1 MKKLIGTAML
11 AALLATS
18 AFAELS
24 VGVWLRQVW
33 SPVAYN
39 GGDVKTTIQNPWGV
53 GRTGSVG
60 LNWVGDDEKAGMSF
74 SFVSNMFGGAFVE
87 ADGNNLFW
95 VKPWDWLK
103 VSFGHW
109 DGINDISTVNT
120 ASWNWNRPGTWVADN
135 LYTENESTGVLI
147 EVFPVDNLVIRAGL
161 PFLADNAYDYKNA
174 ILSYHMFEALT
185 ADLEYT
191 IEDVLGIK
199 VGWRGGRYNDY
210 HRGNFAIGDFKSG
223 SDFMNVGEVDVFLS
237 LLAVENLQLDLGAK
251 INILNAD
258 YGKVTYKAKG
268 DETDYAYAEAL
279 GRQSALIG
287 LKAGY
292 NITDN
297 FSIKADFAV
306 VTYKDFKYNGLKGEH
321 KPDFAFGVGV
331 GVGLT
336 DSLSLDA
343 DFRCLIKGD
352 AKNDGGTI
360 DGGDPTFSFL
370 VGLNYACSSNA
381 SVGIG
386 FQGKTNGGE
395 FGDILPKN
403 GDNFGF
409 TVPITVELSF

>member
-39 GGDVKTTIQNPWGV
+39 GGDVKTGIQNPWGDS
-53 GRTGSVG
+53 RTGSVG

-74 SFVSNMFGGAFVE
+74 SIISSGWGMNPTL
-87 ADGNNLFW
+87 DGNNLIW

-109 DGINDISTVNT
+109 DGINDITVPNT
-120 ASWNWNRPGTWVADN
+120 ASWNWNRPGTWIGFNGARAEN
-135 LYTENESTGVLI
+135 LYCENEATGALFEI
-147 EVFPVDNLVIRAGL
+147 TPVENLMIRVGL
-161 PFLADNAYDYKNA
+161 PFDNPD
-174 ILSYHMFEALT
+174 LSYHMFEALT

-199 VGWRGGRYNDY
+199 VGWRGGRYAYAPSWGGAYANYKVD
-210 HRGNFAIGDFKSG
+210 GDFA
-223 SDFMNVGEVDVFLS
+223 FTGEVDAYVS
-237 LLAVENLQLDLGAK
+237 LLAVENLQLEVGARIAILDADLIEK
-251 INILNAD
+251 NKLAD
-258 YGKVTYKAKG
+258 DADKV
-268 DETDYAYAEAL
+268 L
-279 GRQSALIG
+279 VG
-287 LKAGY
+287 LRAGY

-306 VTYKDFKYNGLKGEH
+306 KISDIQD
-321 KPDFAFGVGV
+321 PSFAFGVGV

-343 DFRCLIKGD
+343 DFRGLFEGDKG
-352 AKNDGGTI
+352 AVTY
-360 DGGDPTFSFL
+360 DPTFSFL

-381 SVGIG
+381 VVGIG
-386 FQGKTNGGE
+386 FQGKTNGGG
-395 FGDILPKN
+395 FGPLAAKD
-403 GDNFGF
+403 DNFGF
-409 TVPITVELSF
+409 TVPITVELWF